1 MGVSDEREAPN
12 DTAVGVGN
20 SVSDG
25 TFHAPVVQAGAVN
38 GGVHTYY
45 GQPHFSVLPA
55 VSEWPRLDTADPIAL
70 GVRRTRRLPGESPL
84 PPYIERDCD
93 EELGDRVREAAGE
106 SGGLVVVTGAPL
118 SGKTRTVW
126 AALAANL
133 PGTTRVFAPSPG
145 TDLCGLPA
153 VVRGRGE
160 AGCVLWLDDLGG
172 HLGEYGLTPAL
183 LAELVRLRWYR
194 KAADAGH
201 ADAAAT
207 VGEMLTGEGEAA
219 KAVPYLKT
227 AAEAGIAHA
236 QYRLAM
242 VLAAQADGW
251 LTRAAGAGHPAAMQA
266 LPAFRALTAVPPMP
280 LSFKHAVPSMVLGKE
295 DFLPPDGVLPADP
308 DPLSG
313 RCPR

>member
-25 TFHAPVVQAGAVN
+25 TFHAPVVQARAVS

-45 GQPHFSVLPA
+45 GQPHFSVLPP

-106 SGGLVVVTGAPL
+106 GGGGLVVVTGAPL

-145 TDLCGLPA
+145 TDLRGLPA

-183 LAELVRLRWYR
+183 LAELVRLR
-194 KAADAGH
+194 
-201 ADAAAT
+201 
-207 VGEMLTGEGEAA
+207 
-219 KAVPYLKT
+219 VP
-227 AAEAGIAHA
+227 
-236 QYRLAM
+236 
-242 VLAAQADGW
+242 VLATMDDEAYDARRFG
-251 LTRAAGAGHPAAMQA
+251 AVGAGGGAEWRGAGGVAVGVERWRVEAPGHVRRRPPIAGRSRMARHTQHP
-266 LPAFRALTAVPPMP
+266 
-280 LSFKHAVPSMVLGKE
+280 
-295 DFLPPDGVLPADP
+295 
-308 DPLSG
+308 
-313 RCPR
+313 